1 MDFLNQVMEQFSG
14 PALSTLSQQLGADE
28 GQTQAALSAA
38 LPVLMGAMSKVASH
52 EQGAAAL
59 QQLVQQDDGSIMDNL
74 MGFLGSKDNGMGPQ
88 LIESFLGS
96 RQADVQSGISQA
108 SGLNMDQ
115 VGGLLQNIAPVVIG
129 MLGRMNQGQV
139 QQGQG
144 GIDIG
149 SLVSMFTQQSRGM
162 GQQGGDSGIAGMV
175 SSFLDRDGD
184 GSAIDDV
191 AGMLGGLLRR

>member
-14 PALSTLSQQLGADE
+14 PALSALSQQLGADE

-38 LPVLMGAMSKVASH
+38 LPMLMGAMSKVASQ

-59 QQLVQQDDGSIMDNL
+59 QQVVQQDDGSIMDNL
-74 MGFLGSKDNGMGPQ
+74 MGFLSSTDNGIGPQ
-88 LIESFLGS
+88 LIESFFGQ
-96 RQADVQSGISQA
+96 RQADVQNGISQV

-115 VGGLLQNIAPVVIG
+115 AGGLLQNIAPVVIG
-129 MLGRMNQGQV
+129 MLGRMNKTQA

-162 GQQGGDSGIAGMV
+162 GQQGDNSGIAGMV